1 MHPVE
6 DIRGTK
12 SGLLANK
19 RIVVGVTGSIAAV
32 ECVRLIRELIR
43 HGADVYVVMSKAA
56 QEIVH
61 PYALQFASGNH
72 VITQITGN
80 VEHVWFC
87 GKTQEQADLLLIAP
101 ATANTIS
108 KVALGIDD
116 TPVTT
121 FATTAIGTG
130 IPVIVVPAM
139 HGTMFDHPVIKK
151 HMKALADMGITVMNP
166 RMEER
171 SAKIPDVDEIV
182 AETIRTVGPR
192 TLENRKVLVISGATE
207 EHIDDMRTI
216 SNTSTG
222 SMGIE
227 MAKVAHHLGADVELW
242 LGMRSKPAP
251 VYLPT
256 KSFTDTASLEK
267 MITTLKKVD
276 IAMVPAAIADF
287 RPKTSKGKISSK
299 APIDLHL
306 TPTPKLLGK
315 IAKKSGF
322 TVGFKAES
330 RVSDDV
336 LKERAISRMK
346 ESGANLMVANDLE
359 KVGPDRTEVL
369 IIEGGKDLRVNK
381 MVGTRREVAG
391 AIWERVLE
399 CL

>member
-1 MHPVE
+1 
-6 DIRGTK
+6 
-12 SGLLANK
+12 
-19 RIVVGVTGSIAAV
+19 
-32 ECVRLIRELIR
+32 
-43 HGADVYVVMSKAA
+43 
-56 QEIVH
+56 
-61 PYALQFASGNH
+61 
-72 VITQITGN
+72 
-80 VEHVWFC
+80 
-87 GKTQEQADLLLIAP
+87 
-101 ATANTIS
+101 
-108 KVALGIDD
+108 
-116 TPVTT
+116 
-121 FATTAIGTG
+121 
-130 IPVIVVPAM
+130 VVPAM
-139 HGTMFDHPVIKK
+139 HGTMFDHPIIKK
-151 HMKALADMGITVMNP
+151 HMKALSDMGITVMNP

-192 TLENRKVLVISGATE
+192 TLENRRILVISGATE
-207 EHIDDMRTI
+207 EHIDDMRTV

-227 MAKVAHHLGADVELW
+227 LAKVAHHLGADVELW

-256 KSFTDTASLEK
+256 KGFTDTSSLEK
-267 MITTLKKVD
+267 MVASMKKVD

-299 APIDLHL
+299 VPIDLHL

-315 IAKKSGF
+315 IAKRSGF

-336 LKERAISRMK
+336 LKERAITRMK
-346 ESGANLMVANDLE
+346 ESGANIMVANDLE
-359 KVGPDRTEVL
+359 KVGVDRTEVF